1 MAFNLED
8 FTKEIN
14 ELLSSKIERGASN
27 PGELYE
33 HIEIIPVEFV
43 MQILLRIWNGCKNGK
58 SLKDVLTD
66 IIDSEGQGTH
76 YNFIPSDKENNLCR
90 YLCIGIA
97 TEEMG
102 ANKKGKVRVGF
113 DGLMRL
119 AIENWLNC
127 NQINNTTV
135 LITANWDETKFN
147 RDWLSIIN
155 TRVKSGKRVLVLQ
168 VSKNGE
174 FLIQYPSKY

>member
-1 MAFNLED
+1 
-8 FTKEIN
+8 
-14 ELLSSKIERGASN
+14 
-27 PGELYE
+27 
-33 HIEIIPVEFV
+33 

-58 SLKDVLTD
+58 SLKDILTE
-66 IIDSEGQGTH
+66 IIHSEGQGTH
-76 YNFIPSDKENNLCR
+76 YNFIPAVEKENSCK

-102 ANKKGKVRVGF
+102 ANKKGELRVGF

-119 AIENWLNC
+119 TIENWLNC
-127 NQINNTTV
+127 NQINKTTV
-135 LITANWDETKFN
+135 LITSNWDEKKFD

-155 TRVKSGKRVLVLQ
+155 TRVKNGKSVLVLQ

-174 FLIQYPSKY
+174 FLIQFPSKY